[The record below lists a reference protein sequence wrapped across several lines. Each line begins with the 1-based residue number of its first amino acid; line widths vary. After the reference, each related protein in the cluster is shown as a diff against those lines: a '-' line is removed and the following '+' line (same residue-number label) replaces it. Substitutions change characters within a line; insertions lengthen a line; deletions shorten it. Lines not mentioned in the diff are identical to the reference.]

1 MESFSTTVT
10 IDRPVHEVFAFV
22 SSIENVPTWN
32 TAIGEEPLTVTE
44 LAPDRRVA
52 VEGTVGTF
60 PAHLRYDVWSAGEG
74 TMLTSDVTLDVTGPN
89 RLVGGIAVV
98 KLKDAVAQSL
108 GELKRTLE
116 ASTSRLATDRGGH
129 A

>member
-60 PAHLRYDVWSAGEG
+60 PAHLRYDVWPAGEG

-89 RLVGGIAVV
+89 RLVGGLAVE

>member
-1 MESFSTTVT
+1 MRSFSTTVT
-10 IDRPVHEVFAFV
+10 IDRSVHDVFAFV
-22 SSIENVPTWN
+22 SSIENAPSWN
-32 TAIGEEPLTVTE
+32 TAVGEEPLTVTE

-52 VEGTVGTF
+52 VQGTVGLF
-60 PAHLRYDVWSAGEG
+60 PAHLRYDVWPAGDG

-98 KLKDAVAQSL
+98 KLKDAVTQSL
-108 GELKRTLE
+108 GELKRMLE
-116 ASTSRLATDRGGH
+116 ASTPRLATDRVGH

>member
-10 IDRPVHEVFAFV
+10 IDRSVHDVFAFV
-22 SSIENVPTWN
+22 ASVENVPAWN
-32 TAIGEEPLTVTE
+32 TPIAEDPFTVTE
-44 LAPDRRVA
+44 LAADRRVA
-52 VEGTVGTF
+52 VDGTVGLF
-60 PAHLRYDVWSAGEG
+60 PAHLRYDVRPAGEG
-74 TMLTSDVTLDVTGPN
+74 TMLTSDVRLDLSGPD

-98 KLKDAVAQSL
+98 KLKDEVTQSL

-116 ASTSRLATDRGGH
+116 TPPSPLESEQGGH